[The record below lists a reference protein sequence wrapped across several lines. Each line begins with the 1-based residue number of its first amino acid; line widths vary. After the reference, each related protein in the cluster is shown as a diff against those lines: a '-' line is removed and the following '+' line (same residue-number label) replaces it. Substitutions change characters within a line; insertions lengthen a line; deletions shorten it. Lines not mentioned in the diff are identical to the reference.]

1 MLSPQFSFWMV
12 ERELQ
17 LLSIEEESKQLQL
30 PPQEFSRRL
39 QVLSDQEG
47 APVKEREYG
56 FMMHTLRRQEG
67 TGNRRKKGEMS
78 VRSLKKLIGVQE
90 V

>member
-1 MLSPQFSFWMV
+1 M
-12 ERELQ
+12 
-17 LLSIEEESKQLQL
+17 EEESKQLQL

-39 QVLSDQEG
+39 QVLLNQEG
-47 APVKEREYG
+47 ALVKERRYS

-67 TGNRRKKGEMS
+67 TGNRRKKGERS
-78 VRSLKKLIGVQE
+78 VRSLKKLIGVQK

>member
-17 LLSIEEESKQLQL
+17 LLSLEEESKQLQL

-47 APVKEREYG
+47 ALVKERRYG
-56 FMMHTLRRQEG
+56 FMMHTLRRQERK
-67 TGNRRKKGEMS
+67 GNRRKKGEMS
-78 VRSLKKLIGVQE
+78 VKKLIGVQE

>member
-1 MLSPQFSFWMV
+1 MLSSQFSFWMV

-47 APVKEREYG
+47 ALVKERRYG
-56 FMMHTLRRQEG
+56 FMMHTLRRQERK
-67 TGNRRKKGEMS
+67 GNRRKKGEMS